1 LAKTPSKV
9 QNEGLILIDGSSYLY
24 RAFYALPPLTNSR
37 GEPTGAV
44 FGVVN
49 MIRKLMADYDSKYIA
64 VIFDAKGKSF
74 RHDIYS
80 AYKANRKVTPHD
92 LQIQI
97 PLLFELIKA
106 MGLPLVVIEGV
117 EADDVIA
124 TLATGAQQENIDT
137 LISTGDKDMA
147 QLASEKIHL
156 INTMSNELLDA
167 KGVKEKFGVPPE
179 KIIDYLALVGDTSDN
194 IPGVPNVGP
203 KTAAKWLTDYGSL
216 EEIINHA
223 TEIKGAVGKNLRNS
237 LHQLLISKQLV
248 TLELNIKLE
257 FNIKDLK
264 KSAANKTKLI
274 ELLKRL
280 EFKKWLAELLREQRS
295 NNPTKK
301 NYQTILTKED
311 FNPWLKKL
319 TNAKQFAFDTETT
332 SLDTLQAEIVGISF
346 AVKSGEAVYIPV
358 MHNYPGAP
366 LQLSRDFVLEKLK
379 PLLEDKNKIKFGQN
393 LKYDTEVLANY
404 NIDVQGIGFDTM
416 MEAYILNS
424 SNNHYDMESLALKYL
439 GTSVTTFEEVAG
451 TGKRQLTFNQIPIET
466 AAPYAAEDADIVLQ
480 LHEKLLPE
488 LSAHD
493 ASLKI
498 LQTIEMP
505 LIKVLARMER
515 NGVCINTQFL
525 QELGLKF
532 SKRIIELEEYAYKLS
547 GTVFNLASPKQL
559 QEILFG
565 KLKLPIS
572 KKTSNG
578 QPSTAENVLQQLA
591 LDYPLPKTILEHR
604 ALSKLKSTYIDGL
617 LAQIHPRTNR
627 VHTSYNQA
635 VTNTGRLS
643 STNPNLQNI
652 PIRTEQ
658 GRCIRQAF
666 IASPGYKIVSAD
678 YSQIE
683 LRIMAHLSQDKGL
696 LKAFLDGNDIH
707 TATAAEVFGMSLSE
721 VTNAQ
726 RRRAKAINFGL
737 IYGMSAFGL
746 AQQLNI
752 SREQAQNY
760 IDLYFARYPEVKTF
774 MQITRDTAKQHGFVE
789 TLFGRRL
796 YIPDINSSN
805 FVRLNAAERAAIN
818 APMQGSAADIIK
830 IAMINIDKW
839 IQKTKLN
846 GKMIMQV
853 HDELVFE
860 IAKNDIKK
868 SISYIQK
875 HMTNAAKLSV
885 PIVVNVGIGDNWD
898 EAH

>member
-1 LAKTPSKV
+1 MAKTQNKV
-9 QNEGLILIDGSSYLY
+9 QSEDLILIDGSSYLY

-44 FGVVN
+44 LGVIN

-74 RHDIYS
+74 RHDIYP

-106 MGLPLVVIEGV
+106 MGLPLVIIEGV

-124 TLATGAQQENIDT
+124 TLATRAQRENIDT
-137 LISTGDKDMA
+137 LISTGDKDMT
-147 QLASEKIHL
+147 QLASDKIQL
-156 INTMSNELLDA
+156 INTMNNELLDV
-167 KGVKEKFGVPPE
+167 KGVKKKFGVAPQ
-179 KIIDYLALVGDTSDN
+179 KITDYLALVGDTSDN
-194 IPGVPNVGP
+194 IPGVPKVGP
-203 KTAAKWLTDYGSL
+203 KTAVKWLTDYGSL

-223 TEIKGAVGKNLRNS
+223 AEIKGKVGENLRNS
-237 LHQLLISKQLV
+237 LQQLPISKQLV
-248 TLELNIKLE
+248 TLKLNIKLGSKLE
-257 FNIKDLK
+257 DLK
-264 KSAANKTKLI
+264 KGVADKTKLI

-280 EFKKWLAELLREQRS
+280 EFKKWLAGLLREQQAKNATS
-295 NNPTKK
+295 K
-301 NYQTILTKED
+301 NYQTIFIEDD
-311 FNPWLKKL
+311 FNLWLKKL
-319 TNAKQFAFDTETT
+319 INAKQFAFDTETT

-346 AVKSGEAVYIPV
+346 AIKTDEAAYIPI

-366 LQLSRDFVLEKLK
+366 LQLSRNFVLEKLK
-379 PLLEDKNKIKFGQN
+379 PLLQDKNKIKLGQN
-393 LKYDTEVLANY
+393 LKYDIGVLANY
-404 NIDVQGIGFDTM
+404 DIDVQGIGFDTM

-424 SNNHYDMESLALKYL
+424 SNNRYDMESLALKHL
-439 GTSVTTFEEVAG
+439 ETSVTTFEEVAG
-451 TGKRQLTFNQIPIET
+451 TGKHQLTFNQIPIEKAT
-466 AAPYAAEDADIVLQ
+466 PYAAEDVDIVVQ
-480 LHEKLLPE
+480 LHEKLLPQ
-488 LSAHD
+488 LSAHKD
-493 ASLKI
+493 LLKI
-498 LQTIEMP
+498 LQIIEMP

-515 NGVCINTQFL
+515 NGVCIDAQFL
-525 QELGLKF
+525 HEQGLKF
-532 SKRIIELEEYAYKLS
+532 SKRIIELEEHAYKLS

-572 KKTSNG
+572 KKTPNG

-617 LAQIHPRTNR
+617 LSQINPQTMR

-658 GRCIRQAF
+658 GRRIRQAF
-666 IASPGYKIVSAD
+666 IASPGHKIVSAD

-696 LKAFLDGNDIH
+696 LKAFSDGDDIH
-707 TATAAEVFGMSLSE
+707 TTTAAEVFGVSLGE
-721 VTNAQ
+721 VTNVQ

-774 MQITRDTAKQHGFVE
+774 MQTTRDKAKRYGFVE

-796 YIPDINSSN
+796 YVPDINSSN
-805 FVRLNAAERAAIN
+805 FARISAAERAAIN

-846 GKMIMQV
+846 VKMIMQV

-860 IAKNDIKK
+860 IAKKDVKK
-868 SISYIQK
+868 AISYIQK
-875 HMTNAAKLSV
+875 YLIKATKLSI
-885 PIVVNVGIGDNWD
+885 PIVVHVGIGDNWD

>member
-1 LAKTPSKV
+1 MAKTQNKV
-9 QNEGLILIDGSSYLY
+9 QSEDLILIDGSSYLY

-44 FGVVN
+44 LGVIN

-74 RHDIYS
+74 RHDIYP

-106 MGLPLVVIEGV
+106 MGLPLVIIEGV

-124 TLATGAQQENIDT
+124 TLATRAQRENIDT
-137 LISTGDKDMA
+137 LISTGDKDMT
-147 QLASEKIHL
+147 QLASDKIQL
-156 INTMSNELLDA
+156 INTMNNELLDV
-167 KGVKEKFGVPPE
+167 KGVKKKFGVAPQ
-179 KIIDYLALVGDTSDN
+179 KITDYLALVGDTSDN
-194 IPGVPNVGP
+194 IPGVPKVGP
-203 KTAAKWLTDYGSL
+203 KTAVKWLTDYGSL

-223 TEIKGAVGKNLRNS
+223 AEIKGKVGENLRNS
-237 LHQLLISKQLV
+237 LQQLPISKQLV
-248 TLELNIKLE
+248 TLKLNIKLGSKLE
-257 FNIKDLK
+257 DLK
-264 KSAANKTKLI
+264 KGVADKTKLI
-274 ELLKRL
+274 ELLKQL
-280 EFKKWLAELLREQRS
+280 EFKKWLAELLREQQAKNATS
-295 NNPTKK
+295 K
-301 NYQTILTKED
+301 NYQAILIEDD
-311 FNPWLKKL
+311 FNLWLKKL
-319 TNAKQFAFDTETT
+319 INAKQFAFDTETT

-346 AVKSGEAVYIPV
+346 AVKSGEAAYIPI

-366 LQLSRDFVLEKLK
+366 LQLSRNFVLEKLK
-379 PLLEDKNKIKFGQN
+379 PLLQDKNKIKLGQN
-393 LKYDTEVLANY
+393 LKYDIGVLANY
-404 NIDVQGIGFDTM
+404 DIDVQGIGFDTM
-416 MEAYILNS
+416 MEAYVLNS
-424 SNNHYDMESLALKYL
+424 SDNRYDMESLALKYL
-439 GTSVTTFEEVAG
+439 GISTSSFEEVAG
-451 TGKRQLTFNQIPIET
+451 TGKHQLTFNQIPIEKAT
-466 AAPYAAEDADIVLQ
+466 PYAAEDADIVMQ
-480 LHEKLLPE
+480 LHEKLLPQ
-488 LSAHD
+488 LSAHKD
-493 ASLKI
+493 LLKI
-498 LQTIEMP
+498 LQIIEMP

-515 NGVCINTQFL
+515 NGVCIDAQFL
-525 QELGLKF
+525 HEQGLKF
-532 SKRIIELEEYAYKLS
+532 SKRIIELEEHAYKLS

-572 KKTSNG
+572 KKTPNG

-617 LAQIHPRTNR
+617 LSQINPQTMR

-658 GRCIRQAF
+658 GRRIRQAF
-666 IASPGYKIVSAD
+666 IASPGHKIVSAD

-696 LKAFLDGNDIH
+696 LKAFSDGDDIH
-707 TATAAEVFGMSLSE
+707 TTTAAEVFGVSLGE
-721 VTNAQ
+721 VTNVQ

-774 MQITRDTAKQHGFVE
+774 MQTTRDKAKRYGFVE

-796 YIPDINSSN
+796 YVPDINSSN
-805 FVRLNAAERAAIN
+805 FARISAAERAAIN

-846 GKMIMQV
+846 VKMIMQV

-860 IAKNDIKK
+860 IAKKDVKK
-868 SISYIQK
+868 AISYIQK
-875 HMTNAAKLSV
+875 YLIKATKLSI
-885 PIVVNVGIGDNWD
+885 PIVVHVGIGDNWD

>member
-1 LAKTPSKV
+1 LTKTPSKT
-9 QNEGLILIDGSSYLY
+9 QSEGLILIDGSSYLY

-44 FGVVN
+44 FGVIN
-49 MIRKLMADYDSKYIA
+49 MIRKLMVDYDSKYIA

-74 RHDIYS
+74 RHDIYP

-97 PLLFELIKA
+97 PLLFELIEA
-106 MGLPLVVIEGV
+106 MGLPLVIIEGV

-124 TLATGAQQENIDT
+124 TLATRAQQENIDT
-137 LISTGDKDMA
+137 LISTGDKDMT
-147 QLASEKIHL
+147 QLVSEKIHL
-156 INTMSNELLDA
+156 INTMSDETLDV
-167 KGVKEKFGVPPE
+167 KGVKEKFGVSPE
-179 KIIDYLALVGDTSDN
+179 KITDYLALVGDASDN
-194 IPGVPNVGP
+194 VPGVPKVGP

-223 TEIKGAVGKNLRNS
+223 AEIKGIIGENLRNS
-237 LHQLLISKQLV
+237 LQQLPISKQLV
-248 TLELNIKLE
+248 TLKLDIKLE
-257 FNIKDLK
+257 LKLKDLK
-264 KSAANKTKLI
+264 KGKTNKTKLI

-280 EFKKWLAELLREQRS
+280 EFKKWLAELLRERQLK
-295 NNPTKK
+295 NPNK
-301 NYQTILTKED
+301 NYQTILTKDE

-319 TNAKQFAFDTETT
+319 SNAKHFAFDTETT

-346 AVKSGEAVYIPV
+346 AVKSGEAAYIPL
-358 MHNYPGAP
+358 MHNYSGAP
-366 LQLSRDFVLEKLK
+366 LQLSRDYVLEKLK
-379 PLLEDKNKIKFGQN
+379 PLLEDQDKIKFGQN
-393 LKYDTEVLANY
+393 LKYDMEVLANY
-404 NIDVQGIGFDTM
+404 DIDVQGIGFDTM
-416 MEAYILNS
+416 IGAYILNS
-424 SNNHYDMESLALKYL
+424 SDNHYDMESLALKYL
-439 GTSVTTFEEVAG
+439 GTSVTTFKDIAG
-451 TGKRQLTFNQIPIET
+451 TGKHQLTFNQIPIEK
-466 AAPYAAEDADIVLQ
+466 AAPYAAEDADMVLQ

-493 ASLKI
+493 DSLKI
-498 LQTIEMP
+498 LQTIEIP
-505 LIKVLARMER
+505 LIKVLARIER
-515 NGVCINTQFL
+515 NGVCVNAQFL
-525 QELGLKF
+525 QQQGLKF
-532 SKRIIELEEYAYKLS
+532 SKRILELEEHAYQLA
-547 GTVFNLASPKQL
+547 GTIFNLASPKQL

-565 KLKLPIS
+565 KLQLPIS
-572 KKTSNG
+572 KKTPNG

-604 ALSKLKSTYIDGL
+604 ALSKLKSTYVDGL
-617 LAQIHPRTNR
+617 LAQINSRTNR

-658 GRCIRQAF
+658 GRLIRQAF
-666 IASPGYKIVSAD
+666 IASPDHKIVSAD

-683 LRIMAHLSQDKGL
+683 LRILAHLSQDKGL
-696 LKAFLDGNDIH
+696 LKAFSDGDDIH
-707 TATAAEVFGMSLSE
+707 TATAAEVFGIPLSE
-721 VTNAQ
+721 VTNVQ

-774 MQITRDTAKQHGFVE
+774 MQTTRDKAKQHGYIE

-796 YIPDINSSN
+796 FIPDINSSN
-805 FVRLNAAERAAIN
+805 FARLNAAERAAIN

-839 IQKTKLN
+839 IQKTKLDV
-846 GKMIMQV
+846 KMIMQV

-860 IAKNDIKK
+860 IAKKDLKK
-868 SISYIQK
+868 AIGHIQK
-875 HMTNAAKLSV
+875 HMINAAKLSV
-885 PIVVNVGIGDNWD
+885 PIIVNVGIGNNWD